1 MTPAESVPVF
11 VGVDVSKDRLDVCL
25 LPHGEAFAVDNTD
38 QGIPAL
44 VERLRGLSVQRVL
57 IEATGRYERRLAAE
71 LLDADIPVAV
81 INPRQARDFARAT
94 GRLAKTDRI
103 DARVLAEFAGV
114 IKTRLCEK
122 QPENKAV
129 LEERVARRRQVIQ
142 MLVAERLRLGSMTD
156 KLTVGMIRKVVRL
169 LEKQRDELDRQI
181 ADLIESDDDW
191 RGKLQI
197 LTSTPGVGQTTAC
210 QLLSGLPE
218 LGKLNRR
225 QIAALVGVAPL
236 NRDSGTLRGKRTIF
250 GGRPHVRTT
259 LYMATL
265 TAMRFNATIK
275 AFADRLIAAG
285 KPFKVAAVACMRKL
299 LTILNLMLK
308 NQEHWRS
315 GDLYHA

>member
-1 MTPAESVPVF
+1 MSVF

-25 LPHGEAFAVDNTD
+25 LPVGEAFAVDNTD
-38 QGIPAL
+38 QGIAAL
-44 VERLRGLSVQRVL
+44 VERLRGRSVQRVL

-94 GRLAKTDRI
+94 GRLAKTDKI

-122 QPENKAV
+122 QPQNKAV
-129 LEERVARRRQVIQ
+129 LEERVARRRQVVQ
-142 MLVAERLRLGSMTD
+142 MLVAERLRLSSMSD
-156 KLTVGMIRKVVRL
+156 KITVGMIKKVVRL

-197 LTSTPGVGQTTAC
+197 LTSAPGVGQTTAC

-218 LGKLNRR
+218 LGKLNRQ

-275 AFADRLIAAG
+275 TLADRLIAAG

-315 GDLYHA
+315 GDLNHA